1 MNPDLPGGSS
11 ALLRTGEQINSSLPE
26 GKADF
31 FFIDQGCITL
41 KGHANHPSEPLMLIL
56 NVTEL

>member
-11 ALLRTGEQINSSLPE
+11 GGLENRLIAHYL
-26 GKADF
+26 KAKAIF
-31 FFIDQGCITL
+31 VIDPGCVTL

-56 NVTEL
+56 NVIEL